1 MGQSNV
7 SKIIGEVVQQRN
19 RDAAFR
25 SIPGSPELDTTFER
39 DGRVWRVTAC
49 TDTFIIGTC
58 NSVPPGRE
66 PKRASDMIHVKRCEL
81 TENEKVKQS

>member
-7 SKIIGEVVQQRN
+7 TKMINSMVQQRD

-39 DGRVWRVTAC
+39 DGRTWRVTAC
-49 TDTFIIGTC
+49 TDTFIIGTAAE
-58 NSVPPGRE
+58 VPPGRE
-66 PKRASDMIHVKRCEL
+66 PLRASDMIHVKRVDL
-81 TENEKVKQS
+81 